1 MNYHEFLARVRELG
15 EYASQAEAEQ
25 VTRNVLSVLGRR
37 LVGGEAKDLAAQL
50 PAPLPDV
57 LLAAAGP
64 TDDFGVEEFLRRV
77 AATVPESSEQTALW
91 DASAV
96 LTTLAEAISG
106 GQLNQLLSQLQSGYA
121 PLFGKPDLA

>member
-1 MNYHEFLARVRELG
+1 MNHHEFLARVRELG

-25 VTRNVLSVLGRR
+25 VTRNVLSVLGKR
-37 LVGGEAKDLAAQL
+37 LVGGEANDLAAQL
-50 PAPLPDV
+50 PAPLQDV

-64 TDDFGVEEFLRRV
+64 ADDFGVEEFLRRV

-91 DASAV
+91 DASAA

-106 GQLNQLLSQLQSGYA
+106 GQLNQLLSQLQ
-121 PLFGKPDLA
+121 LQ